1 MNFAVSQRKRMYR
14 KYKYNKTMNRKQFF
28 IGLLLLLTSFLGQAQ
43 SIGQVIKGKIVDAVS
58 QVPLPGASIVIINSN
73 PLTGTV
79 TDAEGNFK
87 LPHVAPGRYNLLV
100 SFIGYENY
108 LFREVLVGTGKEVV
122 LNAELKEL
130 PREMDEVKVISRTS
144 KELAVNPM
152 STISA
157 RQLSVEEAGRYA
169 GGYDDPARLA
179 GSFAGVASEMGN
191 NGIVIRGN
199 SSRYMLWKMEGVEI
213 SNPTH
218 FADVIA
224 FGAGGITALSSQMLA
239 NSDFFTGAFPAEYG
253 NALSGVFDV
262 KLRTGNTEKRESALQ
277 IGGIGIDVSSE
288 GPFRKSGKSSYLF
301 NYRYSTLALLKPLI
315 PKEAG
320 LIKYQ
325 DLSFKFNFPTRRS
338 GTFVLWGIGA
348 LDAQSRDAL
357 TDPAKWKNNADR
369 ESFDLDLSN
378 GAIGLTHKWILNTKT
393 YLHTSLASSGNS
405 IATRYS
411 EIDSLRV
418 LQPREKVNN
427 NTWKLSASTTL
438 NHRFGTR
445 HFNKSGIVYN
455 RYFYDVDNREAPNP
469 GEPFLTYARDEG
481 NTSSLQVFSQSNIQL
496 PGNLEMVAGVFTHYF
511 TLNNELSLEPRLGF
525 KWKVAP
531 RHSIGLA
538 YGLNSRIEM
547 IGFYLARQQTSAG
560 IIQPNRDLK
569 MSKAQHY
576 GLAWDWMINDD
587 LRLKVEPYYQHLYDI
602 PVVEGS
608 YFSLQNLELDWF
620 FNETLVNKGTGNNL
634 GTDFTLERFLKNDF
648 YYLFTASVFD
658 SKYRGGDG
666 IERDGLYNKHFIFNL
681 LAGKEWKTGKLRRN
695 IFGLNSRFSYL
706 GGDRYTPILEA
717 ESIRQGEIV
726 YDYNQAYSLKEKNAA
741 ILSFSVTYRINKSNH
756 AGIWSFHLLN
766 ALGNEEFRG
775 YEINDLTGLPEK
787 KFDRIMVPNLSYKI
801 EF

>member
-1 MNFAVSQRKRMYR
+1 
-14 KYKYNKTMNRKQFF
+14 MNRKQFF
-28 IGLLLLLTSFLGQAQ
+28 IGLLVLLTAFLGQAQ
-43 SIGQVIKGKIVDAVS
+43 SMGQVIKGKIVDAVS
-58 QVPLPGASIVIINSN
+58 QVPLPGASVVIMDSN
-73 PLTGTV
+73 PLTGTM
-79 TDAEGNFK
+79 TDADGNFK
-87 LPHVAPGRYNLLV
+87 LPRVAPGRYNLLV
-100 SFIGYENY
+100 SFMGYENY

-122 LNAELKEL
+122 LNAGLKESA
-130 PREMDEVKVISRTS
+130 REMDEVKVISRTS

-157 RQLSVEEAGRYA
+157 RQLSVEEASRYA

-199 SSRYMLWKMEGVEI
+199 SSRYMLWKLEGVEI

-262 KLRTGNTEKRESALQ
+262 KLRTGNAEKRESALQ

-288 GPFRKSGKSSYLF
+288 GPLRKGGKSSYLF

-325 DLSFKFNFPTRRS
+325 DLSFKFNFPTQKS

-357 TDPAKWKNNADR
+357 TDPAQWENNADR

-378 GAIGLTHKWILNTKT
+378 GAIGLTHKLILNPKT
-393 YLHTSLASSGNS
+393 YLHTGLASSGNS
-405 IATRYS
+405 IATRYQ
-411 EIDSLRV
+411 ELDSLQA
-418 LQPREKVNN
+418 LQPRERVNN
-427 NTWKLSASTTL
+427 DTWKFSASTTL
-438 NHRFGTR
+438 NHKFGAR
-445 HFNKSGIVYN
+445 HFIKTGVVYN
-455 RYFYDVDNREAPNP
+455 QHFYNVDNREAPTL
-469 GEPFLTYARDEG
+469 GEPLLTYALEEG
-481 NTSSLQVFSQSNIQL
+481 NTASMQAFSQSNIQL
-496 PGNLEMVAGVFTHYF
+496 PGNLEMVAGLLAHYF
-511 TLNNELSLEPRLGF
+511 TLNNELSLEPRLGL
-525 KWKVAP
+525 KWKAAP
-531 RHSIGLA
+531 AHSFGIA

-547 IGFYLARQQTSAG
+547 IGFYLARQQTSTG
-560 IIQPNRDLK
+560 IIQPNRNLK

-576 GLAWDWMINDD
+576 GLAWDWMISKD
-587 LRLKVEPYYQHLYDI
+587 LRLKVEPYFQHLYDI
-602 PVVEGS
+602 PVVDDS

-620 FNETLVNKGTGNNL
+620 FNETLVNKGTGSNL
-634 GTDFTLERFLKNDF
+634 GVDFTLERFLKNDF
-648 YYLFTASVFD
+648 YYLFTASLFD
-658 SKYRGGDG
+658 SKYTGGDD

-681 LAGKEWKTGKLRRN
+681 LAGKEWKTGKLKRN
-695 IFGLNSRFSYL
+695 ILGLNSRFSYL
-706 GGDRYTPILEA
+706 GGDRYTPILED
-717 ESIRQGEIV
+717 ESIRQGEIL
-726 YDYNQAYSLKEKNAA
+726 YDYSQAYTLKEKNAA
-741 ILSFSVTYRINKSNH
+741 ILSFSLSYRINKPGH

-775 YEINDLTGLPEK
+775 YEINPRTHLPEK
-787 KFDRIMVPNLSYKI
+787 KFDRIMVPNVSYKI